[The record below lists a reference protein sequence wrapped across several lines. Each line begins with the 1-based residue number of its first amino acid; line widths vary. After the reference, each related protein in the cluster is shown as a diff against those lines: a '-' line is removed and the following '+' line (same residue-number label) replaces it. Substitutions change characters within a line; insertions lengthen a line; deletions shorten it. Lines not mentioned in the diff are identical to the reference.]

1 MMKQRR
7 FTKKPV
13 EASRFTEYETGRLYA
28 EKILNTLIDEYGI
41 DPHDILLEF
50 IAYFPEQK
58 SLSALYKIADE
69 NGISL
74 DI

>member
-1 MMKQRR
+1 MKQRR
-7 FTKKPV
+7 FTRRPV
-13 EASRFTEYETGRLYA
+13 KASRFTEYETGRLRA
-28 EKILNTLIDEYGI
+28 EEILNTLIDEYGI

-50 IAYFPEQK
+50 IGYFPDQK
-58 SLSALYKIADE
+58 SLSVLYTIADE